1 MTSGDRRTPNP
12 FLTYRD
18 AMADVTLP
26 WAAEKVVVDL
36 DTCIKTGRTTN
47 ETVTLRGTTTPL
59 WITVLLVVSVFGYL
73 LATMMT
79 MRRYELKVPFTHAAY
94 DHWNRRR
101 WAAWA
106 AGLAGGGFLAG
117 AVAAD
122 GGHSGVL
129 AGVGLVILTGAVVL
143 GVANSL
149 RNSVGIHLNRDGDL
163 VIVRTHPAFAEAVRT
178 AQVEPLLRR

>member
-1 MTSGDRRTPNP
+1 
-12 FLTYRD
+12 
-18 AMADVTLP
+18 MADVTLP

-36 DTCIKTGRTTN
+36 DTCVKTGRPTN

-59 WITVLLVVSVFGYL
+59 WITVLLVFSVFGYL
-73 LATMMT
+73 LATMLT

-106 AGLAGGGFLAG
+106 AGLTGGGFLAG
-117 AVAAD
+117 AVAAND
-122 GGHSGVL
+122 GRSGVL
-129 AGVGLVILTGAVVL
+129 AGVGLVILTGAVVF

-149 RNSVGIHLNRDGDL
+149 RNSVGVHVNRDQDL
-163 VIVRTHPAFAEAVRT
+163 VIVRTHPSFADAVR
-178 AQVEPLLRR
+178 AAAVEPLARA